1 MAPGDTAYEQWR
13 QSQNASGQNPYVAPP
28 PLDLTGGTFSGID
41 QAGLQALANMPAGS
55 FNVNPVSADQIP
67 DRNAGIT
74 YTWDTQPGPPGGGG
88 GGGGGGTTTDP
99 YTEWLKSQEAARL
112 NRLVET
118 MRAYFND
125 NGMGQFVTAM
135 EKYVRLGYEGDSLWV
150 VIKGDPEYQAAWN
163 TRFVAN
169 ATRKAKGLSELLPST
184 YVQLEQSYKQLMIKH
199 GVPSTLFDS
208 PDDFA
213 ELIGNDVS
221 PVEVNDRLQYAS
233 DYINFSGNE
242 NVKAQLRSEYGL
254 SDSEMAA
261 YMLDTNRTL
270 QYLSSE
276 SRRNMNRAN
285 VGGAAMTQG
294 VDIGKTLRDEIA
306 AMFEASGGSGMDTFA
321 SSNSRFADVNVQQPA
336 YARLGALSGVAATTE
351 ELVREQFDLSGAA
364 DVTEKK
370 KTLASQERARF
381 GGSSGLTRTSLS
393 AGRQAR

>member
-1 MAPGDTAYEQWR
+1 MAKDRKGTSGPAQVVANQAAAMVNPPVFTNTPGEIAQAGGGWGAAGPNPWTIDKPGD
-13 QSQNASGQNPYVAPP
+13 GAPP
-28 PLDLTGGTFSGID
+28 P
-41 QAGLQALANMPAGS
+41 
-55 FNVNPVSADQIP
+55 
-67 DRNAGIT
+67 
-74 YTWDTQPGPPGGGG
+74 PPGQPSPQERAP
-88 GGGGGGTTTDP
+88 TVDP
-99 YTEWLKSQEAARL
+99 YTEWLKSQEEARRNQL
-112 NRLVET
+112 IT
-118 MRAYFND
+118 AMRGYLND
-125 NGMGQFVTAM
+125 NGMGAFVAAM

-150 VIKGDPEYQAAWN
+150 VIKSDPEYQQAWN

-169 ATRKAKGLSELLPST
+169 ATRKAKGLTELLPAA

-261 YMLDTNRTL
+261 YMLDTDRTL
-270 QYLSSE
+270 QYLQSE

-294 VDIGKTLRDEIA
+294 VDIGKSLRDEIA

-321 SSNSRFADVNVQQPA
+321 SSNSRFADVNVQQPD

-351 ELVREQFDLSGAA
+351 ELIREQFDLTGAA
-364 DVTEKK
+364 DVTQKK

-381 GGSSGLTRTSLS
+381 GGSSGVTRTSLS
-393 AGRQAR
+393 AGRRAR